1 MKNRENWLIIMFA
14 SAYLSISIFEAV
26 LILFLLYEIYL
37 IAKRQ
42 IKLNGH
48 LKLPLFMII
57 TPSILSS
64 AIYGKPHEIIGALN
78 QTFFNITYF
87 AKDLFTPSYKLFKK
101 VNYTIVLFCTIEAVV
116 TIYNYS
122 KGLEKPIWGGVFEI
136 GIIFAL
142 GSLSSFTLF
151 LLEKDIKRKIIFFML
166 FILFTF
172 LVFVTGKRNPILGI
186 LASYFVYFVI
196 LLKISNISKKWIYGM
211 ISVFLILS
219 IGGTY
224 YAVQK
229 FPKYKLMFEFVFQ
242 GKDLTEEQLN
252 EFSSARWEIGK
263 KGVEVIKKDIENR
276 NILPLLIG
284 HGYAAGERLEPPS
297 PVGRSYESIFLISEL
312 INIGL
317 IGLIGIIF
325 LMYRFFKFVITVKLS
340 EFNQIVGLPFL
351 VFPSYFL
358 VGGIFS
364 GMWDAILP
372 LYFLMFGIAENYYS
386 AIKQG

>member
-1 MKNRENWLIIMFA
+1 
-14 SAYLSISIFEAV
+14 
-26 LILFLLYEIYL
+26 
-37 IAKRQ
+37 
-42 IKLNGH
+42 
-48 LKLPLFMII
+48 MII

-64 AIYGKPHEIIGALN
+64 SIYGKPHEIIGALN

-101 VNYTIVLFCTIEAVV
+101 VNYTIVLFCSIEAVV

-122 KGLEKPIWGGVFEI
+122 KGIEKPIWGGVFEI

-151 LLEKDIKRKIIFFML
+151 LLEKDIKKKILFFML
-166 FILFTF
+166 FALFTF
-172 LVFVTGKRNPILGI
+172 LVFVTGKRNPILGM

-196 LLKISNISKKWIYGM
+196 LLKMSNISKKWIYGM

-229 FPKYKLMFEFVFQ
+229 FPKYKLLFEFVFQ

-263 KGVEVIKKDIENR
+263 KGIEIIKKDIENK

-284 HGYAAGERLEPPS
+284 HGYAAGERLDPPS
-297 PVGRSYESIFLISEL
+297 PVGRSYESIFLISEF

-325 LMYRFFKFVITVKLS
+325 LMYRFFKFAITVKLS

-351 VFPSYFL
+351 VFPAYFL

>member
-14 SAYLSISIFEAV
+14 SAYISISAFEAI

-37 IAKRQ
+37 IIKRQ
-42 IKLNGH
+42 INLNGY

-57 TPSILSS
+57 APSILSS

-78 QTFFNITYF
+78 QTFFSVTYF
-87 AKDLFTPSYKLFKK
+87 AKDLFTPSYELFKK
-101 VNYTIVLFCTIEAVV
+101 VNYIIVLFCSIEAVV

-151 LLEKDIKRKIIFFML
+151 LLEKDIKKKILFFML

-172 LVFVTGKRNPILGI
+172 LVFVAGKRNPILGM

-196 LLKISNISKKWIYGM
+196 LLKMSNISKKWTYGM

-224 YAVQK
+224 YVVQK
-229 FPKYKLMFEFVFQ
+229 FPKYKLLFEFVFE

-263 KGVEVIKKDIENR
+263 KGVEVIKKDVGNG

-284 HGYAAGERLEPPS
+284 HGYTAGERLDPPS

-317 IGLIGIIF
+317 IGLVGIIF
-325 LMYRFFKFVITVKLS
+325 LMYRFFKFAITVKLS

-351 VFPSYFL
+351 VFPAYFL

-386 AIKQG
+386 KIKQA

>member
-1 MKNRENWLIIMFA
+1 MKNKENLLIIMFA
-14 SAYLSISIFEAV
+14 SAYLSISVFTGV
-26 LILFLLYEIYL
+26 LILLLLYELYL
-37 IAKRQ
+37 IIKRQ

-87 AKDLFTPSYKLFKK
+87 AKDLFTPSYELFRK
-101 VNYTIVLFCTIEAVV
+101 VNYTIVLFCSIEAVV

-136 GIIFAL
+136 DIIFAL
-142 GSLSSFTLF
+142 GSLSSFTLL
-151 LLEKDIKRKIIFFML
+151 LLEKDIKKKILFFML

-186 LASYFVYFVI
+186 LASYVVYFLI
-196 LLKISNISKKWIYGM
+196 LLKMSNISKKWIYGM

-229 FPKYKLMFEFVFQ
+229 FPKYKLLSEFVFQ

-252 EFSSARWEIGK
+252 EFSSSRWEIGK
-263 KGVEVIKKDIENR
+263 KGIEVIKKDVENG

-284 HGYAAGERLEPPS
+284 HGYAAGERLDPPS

-317 IGLIGIIF
+317 IGLIGIMF
-325 LMYRFFKFVITVKLS
+325 LMYRFFKFTITVKLS

-351 VFPSYFL
+351 VFPAYFL

>member
-1 MKNRENWLIIMFA
+1 MKNKENWLIIMFT
-14 SAYLSISIFEAV
+14 SAYLSISVFIGV
-26 LILFLLYEIYL
+26 LILFLLYELYL
-37 IAKRQ
+37 ITKRQ
-42 IKLNGH
+42 VKLNGC

-64 AIYGKPHEIIGALN
+64 SIYGKPHEIIGALN

-87 AKDLFTPSYKLFKK
+87 AKDLFTPSYELFKK
-101 VNYTIVLFCTIEAVV
+101 VNYTIVLFCSIEAVV
-116 TIYNYS
+116 TIYNHS
-122 KGLEKPIWGGVFEI
+122 KGIEKPIWGGIFEI

-151 LLEKDIKRKIIFFML
+151 LLERDIKRKIIFFIL
-166 FILFTF
+166 FILFIS
-172 LVFVTGKRNPILGI
+172 LVFITGKRNPILG
-186 LASYFVYFVI
+186 LLTSYFVYFVI
-196 LLKISNISKKWIYGM
+196 LLKMSNISKKWIYGM
-211 ISVFLILS
+211 ISIFLILS

-224 YAVQK
+224 YAVKK

-242 GKDLTEEQLN
+242 GKELAQEQIN
-252 EFSSARWEIGK
+252 EFSSLRWEIGK
-263 KGVEVIKKDIENR
+263 KGIEVIKKDIENK
-276 NILPLLIG
+276 NILSLLIG
-284 HGYAAGERLEPPS
+284 HGYAAGERLDPPS
-297 PVGRSYESIFLISEL
+297 LVGRSYESIFLISEL

-340 EFNQIVGLPFL
+340 EFNQIIGLPFL
-351 VFPSYFL
+351 VFPTYFL

-386 AIKQG
+386 VIKQG

>member
-1 MKNRENWLIIMFA
+1 MKNKENWLIIMFA
-14 SAYLSISIFEAV
+14 SAYLSISVFTGV
-26 LILFLLYEIYL
+26 LILFLLYELYL
-37 IAKRQ
+37 ITKRQ
-42 IKLNGH
+42 IKLNGY

-64 AIYGKPHEIIGALN
+64 SIYGKPHEIIGALN

-101 VNYTIVLFCTIEAVV
+101 VNYTIVLFCSIEVVV

-122 KGLEKPIWGGVFEI
+122 KGIEKPIWGGVFEI

-151 LLEKDIKRKIIFFML
+151 LLEKDIKKKILFFML

-186 LASYFVYFVI
+186 LTSYFVYFVI
-196 LLKISNISKKWIYGM
+196 LLKTSNISKKWIYGM
-211 ISVFLILS
+211 ISIFLILS

-224 YAVQK
+224 YTVKK

-242 GKDLTEEQLN
+242 GKELTQEQIN
-252 EFSSARWEIGK
+252 EFSSLRWEIGK
-263 KGVEVIKKDIENR
+263 KGIEVVRKDIENK
-276 NILPLLIG
+276 NILNLLIG
-284 HGYAAGERLEPPS
+284 HGYAAGERLDPLS
-297 PVGRSYESIFLISEL
+297 PVGRSYESIFLISEF

-325 LMYRFFKFVITVKLS
+325 LMYRFFKFAITVKLS
-340 EFNQIVGLPFL
+340 EFNQIAGLPFL
-351 VFPSYFL
+351 VFPAYFL